1 MSTDTIQQNSAIT
14 VEPELDP
21 LSDRYRVCPNC
32 GSPHMV
38 RNKGRDFCSD
48 RCADQ
53 HYNARR
59 RLMKQAEPKRDIEPA
74 PLPLALPALPPV
86 PEPIAVIESV
96 AVTTEE
102 VGLPTQPQVTD
113 YEKNIQILESSSI
126 LPDSGTVYHLDDL
139 TRAGFVYDACSGRG
153 TLHNID
159 PKLNCHF
166 VQYGKYRI
174 YRVDFSH
181 VLIHKNQQLKTKTDD

>member
-1 MSTDTIQQNSAIT
+1 MNMEAIQEDLVT
-14 VEPELDP
+14 RVEGELDP

-32 GSPHMV
+32 GTPHMV

-59 RLMKQAEPKRDIEPA
+59 RLMKQAEPKA
-74 PLPLALPALPPV
+74 N
-86 PEPIAVIESV
+86 IESAPPPTQAPESIERV
-96 AVTTEE
+96 AVAIAPTVE
-102 VGLPTQPQVTD
+102 PTQPQVTD
-113 YEKNIQILESSSI
+113 YEQNLKILEAI
-126 LPDSGTVYHLDDL
+126 TVHPEAGTVYHIDDL
-139 TRAGFVYDACSGRG
+139 TKAGFNYDACSGRG

-181 VLIHKNQQLKTKTDD
+181 VLIHKYKHLKTKTDD